1 MNIEF
6 KKNAFD
12 ILRIVCAIQ
21 VMYGHFVE
29 HFALDSIN
37 PMFGKVLRITQ
48 FIPGR
53 GVVVFFA
60 ISGYLSICSI
70 EKSSNYKEYFG
81 KKVKRIYPELLVAFV
96 INTIIIKLFYGF
108 RCNYKEFLIYL
119 FTQTTFFQFYTGEWL
134 RQYGAGTANGSL
146 WTISVIVQFYLL
158 IYVMFI
164 LLKDKSKEIWIGLY
178 LFFVSF
184 SIFLSNMQC
193 IVPNSIFKILSVS
206 VFPYMHI
213 FLAGVLCYLYR
224 NNVLIWLKKNCI
236 LILPIYVLVRFL
248 VIQSV
253 QATNINLGVN
263 YDVFSS
269 LLLSIGVIGIAYY
282 IGEVN
287 IKHEISYSI
296 FIYHMIF
303 VNVGMEIIKK
313 SNMTDGGVLTIACF
327 CAVITTAVSLVSN
340 LVINKNLKKNRGK
353 L

>member
-1 MNIEF
+1 MAE
-6 KKNAFD
+6 KK
-12 ILRIVCAIQ
+12 
-21 VMYGHFVE
+21 
-29 HFALDSIN
+29 
-37 PMFGKVLRITQ
+37 
-48 FIPGR
+48 
-53 GVVVFFA
+53 
-60 ISGYLSICSI
+60 
-70 EKSSNYKEYFG
+70 
-81 KKVKRIYPELLVAFV
+81 
-96 INTIIIKLFYGF
+96 
-108 RCNYKEFLIYL
+108 
-119 FTQTTFFQFYTGEWL
+119 
-134 RQYGAGTANGSL
+134 
-146 WTISVIVQFYLL
+146 
-158 IYVMFI
+158 
-164 LLKDKSKEIWIGLY
+164 
-178 LFFVSF
+178 
-184 SIFLSNMQC
+184 
-193 IVPNSIFKILSVS
+193 
-206 VFPYMHI
+206 
-213 FLAGVLCYLYR
+213 
-224 NNVLIWLKKNCI
+224 CI

-327 CAVITTAVSLVSN
+327 CAVITVAVSLVSN